1 MKKFRIKPNRPY
13 AYSFTVEAE
22 TEEDA
27 IDQAIAEFHNH
38 ISWDGCD
45 IEEETDEEDA

>member
-1 MKKFRIKPNRPY
+1 MKTFLIRPNPPF
-13 AYSFTVEAE
+13 AFSFTVEAE
-22 TEEDA
+22 TEEEA

-45 IEEETDEEDA
+45 IEEESE